1 MKRFSLSLIISILLH
16 LALIFL
22 FVSFFSGI
30 KAKKQ
35 SNKINISQISIK
47 KIPKLNKELKQEIKK
62 ETQDTK
68 KEPKQNVAKEHK
80 EVKKE
85 VSKVQNKSKQEIKK
99 EEKKAKKEVK
109 KLENKPK
116 KLIKKPKKIAPKK
129 TIKRVKKS
137 SKKRNKKHTHKTKN
151 SQKKHYKKRV
161 YKKQKAKSVTQ
172 NSQSTY
178 IHKPT
183 FDASKI
189 LRAINQ
195 EKFYPIMAKKRHIKG
210 IAIVKFK
217 IFPNGSITILS
228 ISNAHP
234 ILQKAAREIVLKASL
249 YFPKPPTPTT
259 ISAPIEFRL
268 EYY

>member
-1 MKRFSLSLIISILLH
+1 MKRFSLSLIISIMLH
-16 LALIFL
+16 LALIFQ

-47 KIPKLNKELKQEIKK
+47 TVPTANKE
-62 ETQDTK
+62 
-68 KEPKQNVAKEHK
+68 P
-80 EVKKE
+80 
-85 VSKVQNKSKQEIKK
+85 KQEIKK
-99 EEKKAKKEVK
+99 EEKKAIKEVSK
-109 KLENKPK
+109 VQNKPKRKLENKPK
-116 KLIKKPKKIAPKK
+116 KAIKKPKRIVPKK
-129 TIKRVKKS
+129 IIKRVKKS
-137 SKKRNKKHTHKTKN
+137 YKSISKKHTHKTKN

-161 YKKQKAKSVTQ
+161 YKKQKAKSVSQ

-195 EKFYPIMAKKRHIKG
+195 EKFYPIMAKKRHIEG

-234 ILQKAAREIVLKASL
+234 ILQKAAREIVLKASP

-268 EYY
+268 EY